1 VLSFQARFTGIAL
14 TDVSII
20 FVCGP
25 LAVTGSRWEEVMGNE
40 CCAEPSLDELFRDPA
55 MQVLLRRDGVT
66 ENDIW
71 ALLCTMKEARAV
83 AMRVAERRPGAPKS
97 AAHMPDRRET
107 VISSR
112 AARSPEAGEKRT
124 GSHDLGTA
132 RDSPDPPDVHHDY
145 FGLPGE

>member
-1 VLSFQARFTGIAL
+1 
-14 TDVSII
+14 
-20 FVCGP
+20 
-25 LAVTGSRWEEVMGNE
+25 MGNE

-83 AMRVAERRPGAPKS
+83 AMRVAERRPVAPKS

-112 AARSPEAGEKRT
+112 AARSPEAGENMISEQRGILLIRPMCT
-124 GSHDLGTA
+124 TITLAYQAS
-132 RDSPDPPDVHHDY
+132 
-145 FGLPGE
+145 EE